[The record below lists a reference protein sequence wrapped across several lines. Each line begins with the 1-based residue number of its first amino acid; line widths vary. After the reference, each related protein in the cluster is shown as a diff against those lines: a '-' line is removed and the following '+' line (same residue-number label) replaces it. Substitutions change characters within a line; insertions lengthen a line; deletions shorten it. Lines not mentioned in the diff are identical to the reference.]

1 MPKPHR
7 KLLAYNK
14 IYMEMNK
21 KYGFRDANKW
31 LEADWTRALYLHDA
45 DTASFIP
52 YCYAYDLKRLAEEGL
67 FFLDNFNY
75 QPPKHLGTFVDFV
88 KEFVSYV
95 TNRTS
100 GACGLPNLLPYMY
113 YFWDRDVAQGYYTVT
128 PMDYAKQQ
136 IQRFLYAVNQP
147 MVRNGIQSAFT
158 NTNIFDHEYLMA
170 LFGGAVFPDGKF
182 MVDELD
188 GIMRFQKLFLE
199 EMSRTRAEN
208 MFTYPVNSISLL
220 RKNGK
225 FVDEDFAKWACKHN
239 MKWGDSNFFVD
250 DSVTSLSNCPLSGD
264 TEIIIKEDDEWK
276 RTTIQECFSEGP
288 LPKIITTLNNGQ
300 KISCKVN
307 KFNIPVEYEV
317 TLVNGATFKTTS
329 NHLNYVYGKG
339 SIPTEDLTTEDY
351 LPYGRHGFEE
361 SDHLAYEDGK
371 VIGMFLG
378 DGSYN
383 SNNAIIF
390 SLNRD
395 SKADLIDFL
404 YDEIAPKYGATT
416 VSEYDCVSSISGKNS
431 CVNVYVGSK
440 ALRGLIEEYVIG
452 DSALTKELNMKALGN
467 SEAFRRGILDGWKAT
482 DGGNNQRIYTS
493 SLPLVKSMQSL
504 LMSLGMVSTV
514 TEDNREGRLGKNTC
528 YTFRYYQPN
537 SKKMKQK
544 DVYIKDNDYQWMKIK
559 KIERISGENCSYCL
573 EVVDN
578 SKPAFTLANGI
589 ITHNCRL
596 KSNIDD
602 LGFFSSIG
610 GTALRVGSVKV
621 STINLARLALEH
633 DNEKDFLVAL
643 REITEINL
651 KVLDTVRHI
660 IQRNI
665 EKGFLPNY
673 CDGLIDI
680 KTQYMT
686 IGVLGVYEVMKTF
699 GYTTVDEFGNVIY
712 KDEAFAFGKK
722 IFDVIN
728 REKDQFALDKDYM
741 LNIEAVPGE
750 TAAARMQ
757 KADEML
763 YPDKVVKDLPLY
775 GNQFIPLGI
784 KTTLNERLKVA
795 AAFDSYCNGGSI
807 LHVNID
813 SPFSSFDQAWK
824 ALNYIS
830 DSGITYFAFNTKISA
845 CEHNHGFYGNICPT
859 CGGEKI
865 TEYTRIVGF
874 FVPER
879 TYSKERKQE
888 VALRQWDTQENIK
901 EQIN

>member
-1 MPKPHR
+1 MNISVKLNKNFTTTFNKLLTNYGEEFAKLNGLDESQLNYTDFIDNFALADTVADASIDGSSNVGHKDIVTLFGEMPKPHR

-188 GIMRFQKLFLE
+188 GIMKFQKLFLE

-225 FVDEDFAKWACKHN
+225 FIDEDFAKWACKHN

-264 TEIIIKEDDEWK
+264 TEIIIKEGDEWK

-307 KFNIPVEYEV
+307 KFNIPIEYKV

-339 SIPTEDLTTEDY
+339 VIPTEDLTTEDY

-371 VIGMFLG
+371 IIGMFLG

-416 VSEYDCVSSISGKNS
+416 VSEYDRISSISGKNS

-467 SEAFRRGILDGWKAT
+467 SKAFRQGILDGWKAT

-578 SKPAFTLANGI
+578 SKPAFALANGI

-643 REITEINL
+643 REITEIDL

-686 IGVLGVYEVMKTF
+686 IGVLGIYEVMKAF
-699 GYTTVDEFGNVIY
+699 GYTTIDEFGNVIY
-712 KDEAFAFGKK
+712 KDEAFTFGKK

-741 LNIEAVPGE
+741 LNIEAVP
-750 TAAARMQ
+750 
-757 KADEML
+757 K
-763 YPDKVVKDLPLY
+763 
-775 GNQFIPLGI
+775 
-784 KTTLNERLKVA
+784 
-795 AAFDSYCNGGSI
+795 
-807 LHVNID
+807 H
-813 SPFSSFDQAWK
+813 
-824 ALNYIS
+824 
-830 DSGITYFAFNTKISA
+830 
-845 CEHNHGFYGNICPT
+845 
-859 CGGEKI
+859 
-865 TEYTRIVGF
+865 
-874 FVPER
+874 
-879 TYSKERKQE
+879 
-888 VALRQWDTQENIK
+888 
-901 EQIN
+901 